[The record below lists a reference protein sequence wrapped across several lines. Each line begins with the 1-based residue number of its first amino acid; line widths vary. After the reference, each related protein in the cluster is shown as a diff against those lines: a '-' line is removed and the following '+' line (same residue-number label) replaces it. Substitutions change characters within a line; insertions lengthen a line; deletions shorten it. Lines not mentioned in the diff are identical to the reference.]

1 MLNRVLHSSD
11 NSIGINMT
19 LWKSLLASAAAVLLA
34 CSSGAASAAPPSCGL
49 SSGKPFTVN
58 FGKNITQGINTPQ
71 DVPNGTILYQ
81 ETSALMPKFDL
92 RCTDGSVGFKVNPAL
107 GSATTGT
114 VFPLGV
120 PGLSFRIAF
129 DTWYA
134 SAPVFAS
141 GNITYLYPAS
151 TYRLEIIKT
160 GELLSQSPIPAIT
173 LGEYRGNDYTV
184 ITYNLINPVTVNAAS
199 CQTPSVFVA
208 MGDDYQLFEFDNTGD
223 TPRPIKFDLSLN
235 NCQRGIQKVTYQ
247 LQANTPVIDAQK
259 GIVALS
265 GASTAKGIGLQ
276 LQNDAGQPI
285 VLNTPYVFSGF
296 NTTGTDFKIP
306 LNAAYIRLADSTLQ
320 AGSANS
326 EVTFIVNYL

>member
-1 MLNRVLHSSD
+1 MLNRVLHCSE

-19 LWKSLLASAAAVLLA
+19 LWKSLLASAATVLLA
-34 CSSGAASAAPPSCGL
+34 YSSSAAAACASN
-49 SSGKPFTVN
+49 SSALTIN
-58 FGKNITQGINTPQ
+58 FGKNLTQSITTPQ
-71 DVPNGTILYQ
+71 DVPNGTVLYS
-81 ETSALMPKFDL
+81 ETSAVMPKFDL
-92 RCTDGSVGFKVNPAL
+92 YCQNATLGFNVNPAL

-120 PGLSFRIAF
+120 PGLSFRIYFGGFYVA
-129 DTWYA
+129 TPA
-134 SAPVFAS
+134 LES
-141 GNITYLYPAS
+141 GNITFFYPS
-151 TYRLEIIKT
+151 TSYRLEIIKS
-160 GELLSQSPIPAIT
+160 GELLSQSPVPAIS
-173 LGEYRGNDYTV
+173 LGEFRGDNLKV
-184 ITYNLINPVTVNAAS
+184 ITFNLINPVTVNAAS

-223 TPRPIKFDLSLN
+223 APRPIKFDLSLN

-259 GIVALS
+259 GIVSLS

-276 LQNDAGQPI
+276 LKNDAGQPI

-306 LNAAYIRLADSTLQ
+306 LTAAYIRLADSTLQ

>member
-1 MLNRVLHSSD
+1 
-11 NSIGINMT
+11 MT
-19 LWKSLLASAAAVLLA
+19 LWKSLLASAATVLLA
-34 CSSGAASAAPPSCGL
+34 YSSSSAASDCAIVGGTAL
-49 SSGKPFTVN
+49 TIN
-58 FGKNITQGINTPQ
+58 FGKNLTQGITTPQ
-71 DVPNGTILYQ
+71 DVPDGTVLYE
-81 ETSALMPKFDL
+81 ETSAVMPSFNL
-92 RCTDGSVGFKVNPAL
+92 FCINGLLGFNVNPAL
-107 GSATTGT
+107 GSATSGT

-120 PGLSFRIAF
+120 PGLAFRIF
-129 DTWYA
+129 FENSYYIYA
-134 SAPVFAS
+134 PTLHS
-141 GNITYLYPAS
+141 GNITFLYPRS
-151 TYRLEIIKT
+151 TYRLEIIKS
-160 GELLSQSPIPAIT
+160 GELLSQSPVPAIS
-173 LGEYRGNDYTV
+173 LGELRGDNLKA
-184 ITYNLINPVTVNAAS
+184 ISFNLINPVTVNAAS

-208 MGDDYQLFEFDNTGD
+208 MGDDYQLFEFDNSGD
-223 TPRPIKFDLSLN
+223 APRPIKFDLSLN

-259 GIVALS
+259 GIVSLS

-306 LNAAYIRLADSTLQ
+306 LTAAYIRLADSTLQ

>member
-1 MLNRVLHSSD
+1 MLNRVLHCSE

-19 LWKSLLASAAAVLLA
+19 LWKSLLASAATVLLA
-34 CSSGAASAAPPSCGL
+34 YSSSAAAACASN
-49 SSGKPFTVN
+49 SSALTIN
-58 FGKNITQGINTPQ
+58 FGKNLTQSITTPQ
-71 DVPNGTILYQ
+71 DVPNGTVLYS
-81 ETSALMPKFDL
+81 ETSAVMPKFDL
-92 RCTDGSVGFKVNPAL
+92 YCQNATLGFNVNPAL

-120 PGLSFRIAF
+120 PGLSFRIYF
-129 DTWYA
+129 NGFYVPT
-134 SAPVFAS
+134 PEFES
-141 GNITYLYPAS
+141 GNVTFFYPS
-151 TYRLEIIKT
+151 TSYRLEIIKS
-160 GELLSQSPIPAIT
+160 GELLSQSPVPAIS
-173 LGEYRGNDYTV
+173 LGQFRGDNLTI
-184 ITYNLINPVTVNAAS
+184 ITFNLINPVTVNSAS

-223 TPRPIKFDLSLN
+223 APRPIKFDLSLN

-276 LQNDAGQPI
+276 LKNDAGQPI

-306 LNAAYIRLADSTLQ
+306 LSAAYIRLADSALQ

>member
-1 MLNRVLHSSD
+1 
-11 NSIGINMT
+11 MT
-19 LWKSLLASAAAVLLA
+19 FWKSLLASAAAVLLA
-34 CSSGAASAAPPSCGL
+34 YSSSSAAASCYL
-49 SSGKPFTVN
+49 SNSNALTVN
-58 FGKNITQGINTPQ
+58 FGKNLTQSISTPQ
-71 DVPNGTILYQ
+71 DVPNGTVIYS
-81 ETSALMPKFDL
+81 ETSEVMQKFDL
-92 RCTDGSVGFKVNPAL
+92 FCQNGIVGFNVNPAL

-120 PGLSFRIAF
+120 PGLAFRISF
-129 DTWYA
+129 GNYYV
-134 SAPVFAS
+134 SAPTLQS
-141 GNITYLYPAS
+141 GNITFFYPS
-151 TYRLEIIKT
+151 TSYRLEIIKS
-160 GELLSQSPIPAIT
+160 GELLSQSPVPAIS
-173 LGEYRGNDYTV
+173 LGEFRGDNLKV
-184 ITYNLINPVTVNAAS
+184 ITFNLINPVTVNAAS

-223 TPRPIKFDLSLN
+223 APRPIKFDLSLN

-276 LQNDAGQPI
+276 LKNDAGQPI

>member
-1 MLNRVLHSSD
+1 MK
-11 NSIGINMT
+11 I
-19 LWKSLLASAAAVLLA
+19 
-34 CSSGAASAAPPSCGL
+34 
-49 SSGKPFTVN
+49 
-58 FGKNITQGINTPQ
+58 IT
-71 DVPNGTILYQ
+71 
-81 ETSALMPKFDL
+81 F
-92 RCTDGSVGFKVNPAL
+92 
-107 GSATTGT
+107 
-114 VFPLGV
+114 
-120 PGLSFRIAF
+120 
-129 DTWYA
+129 
-134 SAPVFAS
+134 
-141 GNITYLYPAS
+141 
-151 TYRLEIIKT
+151 
-160 GELLSQSPIPAIT
+160 
-173 LGEYRGNDYTV
+173 
-184 ITYNLINPVTVNAAS
+184 NLINPVTVNAAS

-223 TPRPIKFDLSLN
+223 APRPIKFDLSLN

-276 LQNDAGQPI
+276 LKNDAGQPI

>member
-19 LWKSLLASAAAVLLA
+19 LWKSLLTSAATLLLA
-34 CSSGAASAAPPSCGL
+34 CSAGAASAASRCDWTGGNPL
-49 SSGKPFTVN
+49 TVN
-58 FGKNITQGINTPQ
+58 FGKNLAQGITTPQ
-71 DVPNGTILYQ
+71 DVPNGTVIYK
-81 ETSALMPKFDL
+81 ETSALFPKFDF
-92 RCTDGSVGFKVNPAL
+92 RCSDGMVGFNVNPAL
-107 GSATTGT
+107 GSVTSGS

-120 PGLSFRIAF
+120 PGLSFRILF
-129 DTWYA
+129 DTYYT
-134 SAPVFAS
+134 STPKVEY
-141 GNITYLYPAS
+141 GNITWFYPAS
-151 TYRLEIIKT
+151 TYTLEIVKS
-160 GELLSQSPIPAIT
+160 GDLLSQSPVPAT
-173 LGEYRGNDYTV
+173 SLGIFKANEVQV
-184 ITYNLINPVTVNAAS
+184 INFNLINPLTVNSAS

-208 MGDDYQLFEFDNTGD
+208 MGDDYQLFEFDNSGD
-223 TPRPIKFDLSLN
+223 APRPIKFDLSLN

-276 LQNDAGQPI
+276 LKNDAGQPI

-306 LNAAYIRLADSTLQ
+306 LTAAYIRLADSALQ

-326 EVTFIVNYL
+326 DVTFIVNYL